1 MHRKVHGPVFL
12 LKRIRV
18 MILNPLYLELN
29 DFIKA
34 ALDIK
39 ATLHELP

>member
-1 MHRKVHGPVFL
+1 MGRFFL
-12 LKRIRV
+12 LKRIRG

-34 ALDIK
+34 ALDVK
-39 ATLHELP
+39 AALHELP

>member
-1 MHRKVHGPVFL
+1 MHHKVHGPVFL
-12 LKRIRV
+12 LKRIRG
-18 MILNPLYLELN
+18 MIINPPFLELN

-34 ALDIK
+34 ALDVK